1 MASELVLYVK
11 KNCPWCVAAE
21 RYLDEHGYAYTE
33 IDVLRNYQAFEHM
46 KRISGQRYVP
56 TLVVDDKILP
66 DFGPE
71 ELEKF
76 LHKHGILPSAAI
88 ADSPAA

>member
-1 MASELVLYVK
+1 MVSELVLYVK
-11 KNCPWCVAAE
+11 KNCPWCIAAE
-21 RYLDEHGYAYTE
+21 RYLDEHGYTFRE
-33 IDVLRNYQAFEHM
+33 IDVLRDYQAFEHM

-56 TLVVDDKILP
+56 TLVVGDKILP

-76 LHKHGILPSAAI
+76 LHKHRILPSSATVE
-88 ADSPAA
+88 SPSA